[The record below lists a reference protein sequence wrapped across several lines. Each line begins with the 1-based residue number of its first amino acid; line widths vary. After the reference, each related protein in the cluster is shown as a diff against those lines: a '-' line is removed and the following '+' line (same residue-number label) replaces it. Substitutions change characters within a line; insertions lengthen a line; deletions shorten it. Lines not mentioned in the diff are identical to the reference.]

1 MTKNRSNRAA
11 ALQQESRFHDER
23 AARIEIERI
32 DVKRHFEAS
41 TAPENR
47 FILRHM
53 GDLNGR
59 LLLDVGC
66 GAGQASVYFAL
77 QGARCVGVDCSGGMV
92 RLTLALADRYGVTVD
107 ARQMDASRLEFADD
121 TFDFVY
127 ASNLLHH
134 TDALETLREMHR
146 VVKPG
151 GKVCFWDPLAYNPA
165 INVYRRMADHVRT
178 EHERPLTARILKA
191 VRGLFRDV
199 TYDTF
204 WLLSLWIFVRFYIV
218 EGIHPNKEPYWKKII
233 TDEPR
238 LRPIYR
244 KLERLDDFAKRIPF
258 VKWLAWNI
266 AVIATK

>member
-1 MTKNRSNRAA
+1 VTKNRLNHAA

-23 AARIEIERI
+23 AAGTDIERI
-32 DVKRHFEAS
+32 DVRSHFEAS

-66 GAGQASVYFAL
+66 GVGQASVYFAL
-77 QGARCVGVDCSGGMV
+77 KGARCVAVDCSGGMV
-92 RLTLALADRYGVTVD
+92 GVTSALAAKHGV
-107 ARQMDASRLEFADD
+107 AIEAKQMDAARLEFADD
-121 TFDFVY
+121 TFDVVY

-134 TDALETLREMHR
+134 TDAVETLREMHR

-165 INVYRRMADHVRT
+165 INVYRRMAKGVRT
-178 EHERPLTARILKA
+178 VHERPLTARI
-191 VRGLFRDV
+191 VRAARSLFRNV

-204 WLLSLWIFVRFYIV
+204 WLLALWIFVRFYVV
-218 EGIHPNKEPYWKKII
+218 EGVHPNAEPYWTKII
-233 TDEPR
+233 TDEAR
-238 LRPIYR
+238 LRAIYR
-244 KLERLDDFAKRIPF
+244 TLERLDGYAKRIPF
-258 VKWLAWNI
+258 MKWLAWNI
-266 AVIATK
+266 AVVATK